1 MKKNPQDE
9 NKNKENIVSKK
20 TENDGMKR
28 VFFKKVWY
36 SIDKIEKYSE
46 LSAEGF
52 GRAIK
57 YLSVLVIIISILSSV
72 ITVY

>member
-1 MKKNPQDE
+1 MKKDPQI
-9 NKNKENIVSKK
+9 KE
-20 TENDGMKR
+20 ENDKVENNEIKKG
-28 VFFKKVWY
+28 FFKKVWY

-57 YLSVLVIIISILSSV
+57 YPLFHKNKMVRKNQ
-72 ITVY
+72 